1 MVSIGNIAKIG
12 GIVVAGLVG
21 YTLVKNAGNI
31 GSSVGGFLGKG
42 FQDLGSGLSDSFTS
56 AFNIFGGSA
65 GGGSVPV
72 ANDEVN
78 TPNDIIVQS
87 GGTVPPV
94 VGHKEIST
102 PFKSFI
108 ESGSISESF
117 AEKFSF
123 QPPATG
129 GQLDISNTFG
139 YLARPEYKTRLEDNE
154 SKFSNNY
161 GGYGSAELQTNA
173 LAKAIEQ
180 SASKY
185 PEWFA

>member
-1 MVSIGNIAKIG
+1 MVSIGNIVKIG

-42 FQDLGSGLSDSFTS
+42 FQDLGSGLSDSFTN
-56 AFNIFGGSA
+56 AFSIFGGSA

-94 VGHKEIST
+94 EGHKEIST

-108 ESGSISESF
+108 SSGAIRESF

-123 QPPATG
+123 QPPAQTH
-129 GQLDISNTFG
+129 QLDVSNTFG
-139 YLARPEYKTRLEDNE
+139 YISRPEYRNRLEENQA
-154 SKFSNNY
+154 KFDNNY
-161 GGYGSAELQTNA
+161 GGYGSAENQANA
-173 LAKAIEQ
+173 LASAIQE
-180 SASKY
+180 SATKY